1 MNGAAGDRLFLWTMI
16 SLISEITDSNGRRAS
31 RGWICFDR
39 DCNFCTSLA
48 RRFRRT
54 LEKRGFGLAAL
65 QDSRVAALLA
75 LPPNRLFLE
84 MHVATTEGLIFG
96 GSDAIV
102 YLAGKIWWA
111 YPLFVAAKV
120 PGFSRI
126 LRTGYRW
133 VAGHRQCVSG
143 NSSILDRNRVK
154 GSLDHAKGDSK

>member
-1 MNGAAGDRLFLWTMI
+1 LI
-16 SLISEITDSNGRRAS
+16 SLISEITDSKGRQAS

-54 LEKRGFGLAAL
+54 LEKRGFSLAAL

-75 LPPNRLFLE
+75 LPPDRFLLD
-84 MHVATTEGLIFG
+84 VQVVTAEGFIFG

-111 YPLFVAAKV
+111 YPLFVAAQV
-120 PGFSRI
+120 PEFSRM
-126 LRTGYRW
+126 LKTGYRW
-133 VAGHRQCVSG
+133 VARHRQCVSG
-143 NSSILDRNRVK
+143 NTSISGRDRVK
-154 GSLDHAKGDSK
+154 RSLDHAKGEFK